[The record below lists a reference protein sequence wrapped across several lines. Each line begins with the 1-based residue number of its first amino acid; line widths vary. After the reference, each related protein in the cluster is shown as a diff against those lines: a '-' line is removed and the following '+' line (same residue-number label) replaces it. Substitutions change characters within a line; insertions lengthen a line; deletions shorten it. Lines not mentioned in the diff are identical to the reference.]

1 MRNAIL
7 PVLLSFSLISV
18 KEKNVAGQGL
28 ESRPLS
34 RHLMEDLLAKRH
46 THPIPDHAADPTY
59 PKSIWSEFMLS
70 PCRPEDSG
78 HFGSTFGTPI
88 LLQYGFEME
97 TSHFPNIEKALKI
110 IDEKVMD
117 ALLSTFFPTICG
129 FDDSQST
136 ANPPQR
142 NLADPAV
149 QRYDAE
155 ITGFRFSKELVDTT
169 RSCVPSM
176 NKANYCGIFYSNI
189 WVYGHKLNLAPG
201 QVLRQARDAV
211 NNSLMTVS
219 NLGVAHLSAAEN
231 MAGQIQ
237 DELSTGDEY
246 HEEIAI
252 GALSGLVI
260 SSVGLILGVGV
271 LVVYFRADRSKYQ
284 RVSRNGNGSNT
295 MHKVVSRVG
304 VALSDDDMTPTV
316 TSFGSFRFFS
326 PNGTHKDED
335 NDDDAESEIS
345 SVVVDPKLGTY
356 RKMECDEKVTITFDP
371 NYCSARST
379 AGSDVSSI
387 APDYLDADGR
397 YSGF

>member
-1 MRNAIL
+1 M
-7 PVLLSFSLISV
+7 
-18 KEKNVAGQGL
+18 AGQGV

-46 THPIPDHAADPTY
+46 THPIPDHVADPTY
-59 PKSIWSEFMLS
+59 PNSIWSEFMLS
-70 PCRPEDSG
+70 PCRPEDTG

-97 TSHFPNIEKALKI
+97 TSHFPNIERALKI

-129 FDDSQST
+129 FDESQTT

-142 NLADPAV
+142 NLADPV
-149 QRYDAE
+149 KPFDAE
-155 ITGFRFSKELVDTT
+155 ITGFRFSKELVDMTS
-169 RSCVPSM
+169 SCPPNVD
-176 NKANYCGIFYSNI
+176 KVNYCGVFYSNV

-201 QVLRQARDAV
+201 QVLREARDAV
-211 NNSLMTVS
+211 TASLITVS
-219 NLGVAHLSAAEN
+219 NLGVVRLIASES
-231 MAGQIQ
+231 MSGQIQ
-237 DELSTGDEY
+237 DELQSSTSDEY
-246 HEEIAI
+246 QEEIAI

-260 SSVGLILGVGV
+260 SSLALMLGVGV

-284 RVSRNGNGSNT
+284 RVSRNGNGSHK
-295 MHKVVSRVG
+295 MHKE

-326 PNGTHKDED
+326 QNGTHTDEN
-335 NDDDAESEIS
+335 NDGDAESEIS
-345 SVVVDPKLGTY
+345 SVVVDPKVGTY
-356 RKMECDEKVTITFDP
+356 RKMECDKKVTITFDP
-371 NYCSARST
+371 ACRSGRST
-379 AGSDVSSI
+379 TGSDVSSVP
-387 APDYLDADGR
+387 PDYLDADGR